1 MQMATYAILFW
12 SLVQSLFVLLR
23 LAHARS
29 VSLVFVRPNKSSGAI
44 DTGKGGLTT

>member
-23 LAHARS
+23 LAHTRG
-29 VSLVFVRPNKSSGAI
+29 VPLVFMRPSKSSGAI
-44 DTGKGGLTT
+44 DAGK